1 MSENSTPEERTEDPT
16 ERRMGQLRK
25 EGSIHLS
32 TDLAQVATL
41 ITGFIAL
48 QYMSGLIF
56 SDMKLVLIKSF
67 KLIASPEPFT
77 PHFIQDGM
85 LGLMTLIGPNLIIFS
100 LIIGTVASLAVL
112 LQTKWNI
119 KDKKID
125 FKISHLNP
133 ISGLKRIFS
142 IHGLINTGKA
152 ILKLSIIL
160 PIGYYAL
167 KHFAP
172 TMIELVHYGITDII
186 AFTADA
192 LGYIFWKIAYVLIA
206 IAIVDYFWGKHR
218 WLKQNRMTKEEVKDE
233 RKSVEGDET
242 TRRKIMSKGLQRI
255 MQRLMKA
262 VPKADVVVTNPT
274 HYSVALQYD
283 RSSMSAPKVVAKGKG
298 FIALRIRQIARE
310 SGVPVLE
317 RKPLARALFAS
328 TEVGSTIPHE
338 LFRAVAEVLAY
349 VYKLKGKHKTVATQQ
364 QVAK

>member
-16 ERRMGQLRK
+16 ERRMGKLRK
-25 EGSIHLS
+25 EGSIHFS
-32 TDLAQVATL
+32 NDLAQVATL

-48 QYMSGLIF
+48 QYMSGLLF
-56 SDMKLVLIKSF
+56 ADMKLVLIKSF
-67 KLIASPEPFT
+67 KLIASSEPFT
-77 PHFIQDGM
+77 AHFLNDGM
-85 LGLMTLIGPNLIIFS
+85 LGLMLMVGPNLVIFS
-100 LIIGTVASLAVL
+100 LIIGTIAALAVM
-112 LQTKWNI
+112 LQTKWNV

-125 FKISHLNP
+125 FKLSHLNP
-133 ISGLKRIFS
+133 LSGLQRIFS
-142 IHGLINTGKA
+142 IQGLITTGKA

-172 TMIELVHYGITDII
+172 SMIELVHFGITDIL

-192 LGYIFWKIAYVLIA
+192 MSYIFWKIAYVLIA

-233 RKSVEGDET
+233 RKSIEGDELT
-242 TRRKIMSKGLQRI
+242 KRKIVAKGLQRI
-255 MQRLMKA
+255 MQRLMKT

-274 HYSVALQYD
+274 HYSVALQYE

-298 FIALRIRQIARE
+298 FMALRIRQIARE

-328 TEVGSTIPHE
+328 TEVGSQIPNE

-349 VYKLKGKHKTVATQQ
+349 VYKIKGKNRPANQQ